1 MEWSMMV
8 VIVGVVVIV
17 LVALGLFA
25 LVKTMGR

>member
-8 VIVGVVVIV
+8 VTVIVVVIV